1 MNVIKENKNGVIIY
15 YVDKLIPDNKMDAL
29 KNTHVKPSQI
39 KLIIT

>member
-29 KNTHVKPSQI
+29 NDQQME
-39 KLIIT
+39 